1 MRLILTGIEYAGKRT
16 LGIEISRW
24 WAKQTGQE
32 FLEPPHFAFHDHFTL
47 PHVVHAMGHEDH
59 KTQTEKDLLNANP
72 GLQQLLQLYNI
83 GNKFGQGY
91 YDMPDLFLIDW
102 YYSDAVYASL
112 YYGYGGPDSGSP
124 IRSPEGQRTEMA
136 RHMEE
141 EILERAP
148 HTVLVLMKATPEVI
162 RARAT
167 ENTHPDPET
176 VKRQYRS
183 KPFGEPTRGV
193 VRDEDVEHV
202 LARFKEEFEASLIR
216 NKLVLDTSS
225 AIVEETLAEFVE
237 KVTPMLSDAD
247 RERMAQ
253 HKK

>member
-1 MRLILTGIEYAGKRT
+1 MNIILIGCEFTGKTT
-16 LGIEISRW
+16 LAAEIVEWSEE
-24 WAKQTGQE
+24 TMG
-32 FLEPPHFAFHDHFTL
+32 FSSHFHDHFTIPSTEL
-47 PHVVHAMGHEDH
+47 SPEAAASYKAVHPQVKEMF
-59 KTQTEKDLLNANP
+59 QR
-72 GLQQLLQLYNI
+72 
-83 GNKFGQGY
+83 
-91 YDMPDLFLIDW
+91 FLISYHLSEGFNSQPDHNLMGLHIEE
-102 YYSDAVYASL
+102 AVYAPL